1 MQARRLP
8 AERGTYWLLEG
19 FRLFRRNSPFI
30 TALTLLYLLLVQG
43 VAVLLPGI
51 GPILLPLLLPALT
64 LIVANGCR
72 LVDEGK
78 KPGKEALLRGLA
90 GKDGN
95 APAMLQ
101 LGGLQLAGA
110 VLLVVI
116 STALG
121 DGSDPFANSAD
132 SAKPP
137 AIGMTSPTPSN
148 TDVEIPAAENSAAA
162 VPKPNQMEMPVQ
174 AGDEVAVL
182 NELLRL
188 MLMAA
193 PLVIAFWFAPFL
205 VGWDHVSP
213 LKSLFFSMVASW
225 RNWRALGMFTLGAL
239 LVAGVLPGLILVT
252 ISQIAGLAVSVA
264 MVAMRMVLIFLVA
277 PVLTASIYVS
287 YRDIFHP
294 TVDENV

>member
-19 FRLFRRNSPFI
+19 FRLFRRNPPFI
-30 TALTLLYLLLVQG
+30 TALTLLYLLLVQS

-90 GKDGN
+90 GKDSN
-95 APAMLQ
+95 APAMLR

-121 DGSDPFANSAD
+121 DGRDPLTGIDTA
-132 SAKPP
+132 AKPP
-137 AIGMTSPTPSN
+137 VIDLS
-148 TDVEIPAAENSAAA
+148 IPVPDSAA
-162 VPKPNQMEMPVQ
+162 VDTGRPEQLEVPVQ
-174 AGDEVAVL
+174 ADAEVAML
-182 NELLRL
+182 SDLLRL

-193 PLVIAFWFAPFL
+193 PLIIAFWFAPFL
-205 VGWDHVSP
+205 VGWDRVGP
-213 LKSLFFSMVASW
+213 LKSLFFSAIASW
-225 RNWRALGMFTLGAL
+225 RNWRALGMFSIGAL
-239 LVAGVLPGLILVT
+239 IVAGVVPGLILVL
-252 ISQIAGLAVSVA
+252 ISQVAGLGLSVA
-264 MVAMRMVLIFLVA
+264 LVAIRMVLIFLVA
-277 PVLTASIYVS
+277 PVLTASIYIS

-294 TVDENV
+294 TVDENA